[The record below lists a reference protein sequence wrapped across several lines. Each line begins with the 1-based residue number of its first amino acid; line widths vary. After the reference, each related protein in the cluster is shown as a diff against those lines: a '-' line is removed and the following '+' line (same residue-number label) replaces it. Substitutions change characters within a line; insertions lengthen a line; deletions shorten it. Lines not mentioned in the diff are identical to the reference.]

1 MAEQN
6 VAIKQI
12 QLGDNLH
19 DIDAKYWGGLE
30 TSILDNK
37 LDKSEFTE
45 VFDVD
50 SNDDEFI
57 IKDNNGYVGLK
68 LDSTG
73 LSVKDVTSVK
83 GGIQHVLSE
92 KINKDYVDEKIFVGT
107 QKEYDMAYAN
117 NRIALGALVVILD
130 EELGGNT
137 GGSGGDNSGS
147 STTAKLGVAVLGQMK
162 LGQE

>member
-1 MAEQN
+1 MAEQIA
-6 VAIKQI
+6 AIKQI
-12 QLGDNLH
+12 AIGENKH

-37 LDKSEFTE
+37 LDKSEFAE
-45 VFDVD
+45 VIDID
-50 SNDDEFI
+50 ANNDEFI
-57 IKDNNGYVGLK
+57 INDNNGYVGLK

-73 LSVKDVTSVK
+73 LLSVKDVASVK
-83 GGIQHVLSE
+83 GGVQHMLSE

-107 QKEYDMAYAN
+107 QTEYDMAYAN

-137 GGSGGDNSGS
+137 GGDNAGS